1 MAVGSDWLV
10 GGPPFLS
17 LSCGRGCSRCGG
29 CEAVAVSCAPSRGR
43 GRGWGSNF
51 TGAVSSGVG
60 AVASFEGGSP
70 VTLGGGVTD
79 DPRVGSPVTLGGGV
93 TDDPRGGSKI
103 LYSFEVREPFGLD
116 LLAIDMA
123 PARARSLTARLTVAL
138 ERPVLEAIDA
148 MDGNDVMP
156 ILATRP
162 RNESQTK
169 KEDRV
174 GNLDTRS
181 TGTGT
186 CDR

>member
-60 AVASFEGGSP
+60 AVASFEG
-70 VTLGGGVTD
+70 
-79 DPRVGSPVTLGGGV
+79 GSPVTLGGGV